1 MDAKGFSPH
10 PKKGLRTGAL
20 LGFLDETG
28 FSDRPTVRRTWS
40 KKGKTPI
47 ILTAGG
53 WKNRTVIG
61 TIIASPRGNRPRL
74 FCSIL
79 SSTVRSPDIITYLKS
94 LKRYMKGR
102 RLILFWDGLCAH
114 RSKATSAYVKSQ
126 KNWLTTERTPA
137 YAPELNPAEYGWA
150 NMKTKDTANSC
161 SKTLHALDSRISRSI
176 RRLKRSTPLLKAFLR
191 ASGLFR

>member
-40 KKGKTPI
+40 KKEKTPVI
-47 ILTAGG
+47 PTAGG

-61 TIIASPRGNRPRL
+61 TIIASPLGNRPRF
-74 FCSIL
+74 FCTIIPSAM
-79 SSTVRSPDIITYLKS
+79 RSPDIITYLKN
-94 LKRYMKGR
+94 LKRHIKGR

-114 RSKATSAYVKSQ
+114 RSKSTSEYVKSR
-126 KNWLTTERTPA
+126 KSRLTTERTPA
-137 YAPELNPAEYGWA
+137 YAPEVNPAG
-150 NMKTKDTANSC
+150 
-161 SKTLHALDSRISRSI
+161 RI
-176 RRLKRSTPLLKAFLR
+176 
-191 ASGLFR
+191 